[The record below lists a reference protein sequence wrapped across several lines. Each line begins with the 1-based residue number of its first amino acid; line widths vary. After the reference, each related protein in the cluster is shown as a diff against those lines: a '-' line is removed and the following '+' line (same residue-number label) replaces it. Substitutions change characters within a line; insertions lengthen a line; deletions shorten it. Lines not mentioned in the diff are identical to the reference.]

1 MIHDNSLEAIAAIAP
16 VTGQARIEVLKV
28 IKENQPITRQD
39 IAASQRWE
47 INRVTGR
54 VRELLDKNNIIW
66 TSASEKHTLTAATA
80 TFPTLGVRF

>member
-1 MIHDNSLEAIAAIAP
+1 MIHENSLEAMVSIAP

-39 IAASQRWE
+39 IAASLGWE

-54 VRELLDKNNIIW
+54 VRELLDKNSIIEAGND
-66 TSASEKHTLTAATA
+66 TTHRVKRGLLRVA
-80 TFPTLGVRF
+80 

>member
-28 IKENQPITRQD
+28 IRENQPITRQD
-39 IAASQRWE
+39 IAENLGWE

-54 VRELLDKNNIIW
+54 VRELLDKNNIIEAGND
-66 TSASEKHTLTAATA
+66 TSHRLQRPQA
-80 TFPTLGVRF
+80 

>member
-1 MIHDNSLEAIAAIAP
+1 MIHDNSLEAISAIAP

-39 IAASQRWE
+39 IAASLGWE

-54 VRELLDKNNIIW
+54 VRELLDKNNIIEAGND
-66 TSASEKHTLTAATA
+66 TSHRVKRGLLRVA
-80 TFPTLGVRF
+80 

>member
-1 MIHDNSLEAIAAIAP
+1 MIHENSLEAMASIAP

-39 IAASQRWE
+39 IAASLGWE

-54 VRELLDKNNIIW
+54 VRELLDKNNIIEAGND
-66 TSASEKHTLTAATA
+66 TSHRVKRGLLRVA
-80 TFPTLGVRF
+80 

>member
-39 IAASQRWE
+39 IAASLGWE

-54 VRELLDKNNIIW
+54 VRELLDKNNIIEAGNY
-66 TSASEKHTLTAATA
+66 TSHRVKRGILRVA
-80 TFPTLGVRF
+80 

>member
-1 MIHDNSLEAIAAIAP
+1 MMHENSLEAMASIAP

-39 IAASQRWE
+39 IAASLGWE

-54 VRELLDKNNIIW
+54 VRELLDKNNIIEAGND
-66 TSASEKHTLTAATA
+66 TTHRVKRGLLRVA
-80 TFPTLGVRF
+80 